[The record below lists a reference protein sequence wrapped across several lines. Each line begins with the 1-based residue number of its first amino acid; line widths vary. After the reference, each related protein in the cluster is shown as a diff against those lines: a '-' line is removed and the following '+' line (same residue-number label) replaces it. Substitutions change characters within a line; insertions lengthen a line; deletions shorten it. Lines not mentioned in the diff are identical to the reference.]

1 MRVVPPSAG
10 AGKGRMYQA
19 FICRYSRTFAAG
31 PNRGGMDYESLK
43 GILDEKGVKLVA
55 VSKTQPPERILELYE
70 KGHRLFGE
78 NRVQELVPKYEALPK
93 DIEWHLIGHLQT
105 NKVKYIVPFVA
116 LIHSVDRFKLLR
128 AIDKQAAKVGRT
140 IDCLL
145 QFHIAQEETKF
156 GFHEAE
162 AIAMLESEEFGALQH
177 VRICGVMGMATFTD
191 DRAQVRREFRS
202 LRQIFE
208 RLKADYFADQP
219 HFRELS
225 MGMSGD
231 WDIAVEEGSTMV
243 RIGSLLFG
251 PRS

>member
-1 MRVVPPSAG
+1 
-10 AGKGRMYQA
+10 
-19 FICRYSRTFAAG
+19 
-31 PNRGGMDYESLK
+31 MDYDSLK
-43 GILDEKGVKLVA
+43 RILDDKGVKLIA

-78 NRVQELVPKYEALPK
+78 NRVQELVPKYEALPR

-105 NKVKYIVPFVA
+105 NKVKYVAPFVA
-116 LIHSVDRFKLLR
+116 MIQSVDRFKLLR
-128 AIDKQAAKVGRT
+128 EIEKQAAKAGRV

-156 GFHEAE
+156 GFHEDE
-162 AIAMLESEEFGALQH
+162 AMAMLESEEFRALQH

-191 DRAQVRREFRS
+191 DREQVRREFRS

-208 RLKADYFADQP
+208 RLKAHYFADQP
-219 HFRELS
+219 HFREIS

-251 PRS
+251 PRNQ